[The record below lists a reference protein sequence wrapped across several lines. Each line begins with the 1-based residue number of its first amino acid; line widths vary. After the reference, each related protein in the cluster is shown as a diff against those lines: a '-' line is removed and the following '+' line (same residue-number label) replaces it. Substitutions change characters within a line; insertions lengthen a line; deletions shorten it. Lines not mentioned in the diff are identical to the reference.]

1 MNPWIYRLLCL
12 FLPFSLSLN
21 AQTSEEVVEIKTHS
35 NIYELN
41 RIGNEF
47 KTKRDANYKKAL
59 KYALQKK
66 WPIKISLPG
75 GSYKELQGITEDLQ
89 PIYYLALNAGAG
101 ITARANKLYTGGG
114 LGLNVHGESMTAG
127 VWDGMA
133 LRFSHEAYES
143 RAVAK
148 DSAVY
153 MSDRWH
159 ATHVAGTIM
168 ASDQFQNGR
177 ARGIAFKA
185 NVHAYDWGNDLR
197 EITDAAAN
205 GLLLSN
211 HSYISEYL
219 SGNYGT
225 VNDGYYVSFYGN
237 VSANLDKI
245 MYNAPYYLSIWSAGN
260 GGGPADKLGNTASH
274 KNGIAV
280 AAVLEVA
287 NYTGAASVVPWDFST
302 GGTSRG
308 PTDDGRI
315 KPDIS
320 AKGRSVYSTGGDITN
335 NHIMTDVSYISSSGT
350 SMASPGV
357 TGTLLLLQQHFTN
370 LHPLNF
376 MRASTL
382 KGLALHTADEAGL
395 NPGPDITFGWG
406 LINAEKA
413 ANVITNNGGVS
424 YLSEDSLAN
433 GTSYLRELVAS
444 GTEPLIAT
452 ISWTDLPG
460 TATAID
466 NDPTPKLVNDLDLRV
481 VSNGTTYYPWKLDLS
496 NVTGPAIQ
504 GDNDRDNIEKIEI
517 PNPVAGQVY
526 TLQVNHKGT
535 LALNGQRF
543 SVIVTGLEECVANRN
558 IVSSVNAISV
568 DHQQAS
574 ARILATNTVN
584 ADAEAVYH
592 AGDEVLMTDGFTA
605 ISGSTYRA
613 YIENCTND
621 YAARKAVVERPVV
634 TYNIPRPKEEIALA
648 DNAVYPNPGNG
659 MFYVRVAGLSE
670 GFVQITNLKGTEFYN
685 RKFKDQ
691 GELDVN
697 IKNEAPGM
705 YIVRVVSG
713 NKVYTKTIV
722 KF

>member
-1 MNPWIYRLLCL
+1 MNALK
-12 FLPFSLSLN
+12 FSLLGLMLLTSLFAN
-21 AQTSEEVVEIKTHS
+21 AQTKVEVENVKSKS
-35 NIYELN
+35 NVKELLKLADKLSK
-41 RIGNEF
+41 EH
-47 KTKRDANYKKAL
+47 KANYEKAL
-59 KYALQKK
+59 QHAKQKG
-66 WPIKISLPG
+66 WPIQIELPNKGVKILR
-75 GSYKELQGITEDLQ
+75 GITDDLQ
-89 PIYYLALNAGAG
+89 PIYHISLNKNSG
-101 ITARANKLYTGGG
+101 ITARADRLYNGGS
-114 LGLNVHGESMTAG
+114 LGLNIHGESMTAG
-127 VWDGMA
+127 VWDVGNF
-133 LRFSHEAYES
+133 RVTHEAFGS
-143 RAVAK
+143 RLIHIDYVFDPAFVFTT
-148 DSAVY
+148 SNGHP
-153 MSDRWH
+153 S
-159 ATHVAGTIM
+159 HVAGTII
-168 ASDQFQNGR
+168 ASDQVQNGQ
-177 ARGIAFKA
+177 ARGLAFKA
-185 NVHAYDWGNDLR
+185 NVHGYDSLNDMSEVSL
-197 EITDAAAN
+197 AASN
-205 GLLLSN
+205 GMLVSN
-211 HSYISEYL
+211 HSYAS
-219 SGNYGT
+219 
-225 VNDGYYVSFYGN
+225 DGLGGGFA
-237 VSANLDKI
+237 SAYATIANAFDQI
-245 MYNAPYYLSIWSAGN
+245 MYNAPYYLSLWAGGN
-260 GGGPADKLGNTASH
+260 SGGATDKLSNSAMH

-280 AAVLEVA
+280 AATYEVL
-287 NYTGAASVVPWDFST
+287 NYAGPSSVIAASFS
-302 GGTSRG
+302 SRG
-308 PTDDGRI
+308 PSDDGRI
-315 KPDIS
+315 KPDIA
-320 AKGRSVYSTGGDITN
+320 AKGYNTF
-335 NHIMTDVSYISSSGT
+335 SSRAFSDNAYGVANGT
-350 SMASPGV
+350 SMATPSV
-357 TGTLLLLQQHFTN
+357 TGSLLLMQQHYVN
-370 LHPLNF
+370 IHPLKF

-424 YLSEDSLAN
+424 FLSEDSLA
-433 GTSYLRELVAS
+433 TSGLYSRELVAS

-452 ISWTDLPG
+452 ICWTDLPG
-460 TATAID
+460 TATTID
-466 NDPTPKLVNDLDLRV
+466 NDPTPKLVNDLDLRLT
-481 VSNGTTYYPWKLDLS
+481 SNGTTYYPWKLDLS

-504 GDNDRDNIEKIEI
+504 GDNDRDNIEKVEI

-526 TLQVNHKGT
+526 TLQVNHKGI
-535 LALNGQRF
+535 LASNGQRF

-574 ARILATNTVN
+574 TRILATNTVN

-592 AGDEVLMTDGFTA
+592 AGDEVLMTNGFTA

-634 TYNIPRPKEEIALA
+634 TYNIPRPKEEIPLA

-659 MFYVRVAGLSE
+659 IFNVRVAGLSG

-691 GELDVN
+691 EELAVN

>member
-1 MNPWIYRLLCL
+1 MYSLIYKLAVLLC
-12 FLPFSLSLN
+12 FLSFSVM
-21 AQTSEEVVEIKTHS
+21 AQTDEEIDEIKANSDVRNLERLS
-35 NIYELN
+35 NELKSKHE
-41 RIGNEF
+41 I
-47 KTKRDANYKKAL
+47 NYKKAL
-59 KYALQKK
+59 DYAKLKG
-66 WPIKISLPG
+66 WPIIITLPDGDTKI
-75 GSYKELQGITEDLQ
+75 LQGITDDLQ
-89 PIYYLALNAGAG
+89 PIYYQTLNRGVG
-101 ITARANKLYTGGG
+101 ITSRANKLYDGGG
-114 LGLNVHGESMTAG
+114 LGLAVHGESMTAG
-127 VWDGMA
+127 VWDSGD
-133 LRFSHEAYES
+133 LRVTHDLMDN
-143 RAVAK
+143 RAIQLDTSSIPWFWTHPV
-148 DSAVY
+148 
-153 MSDRWH
+153 
-159 ATHVAGTIM
+159 HVAGTIM
-168 ASDQFQNGR
+168 GGSEILNSTR
-177 ARGIAFKA
+177 VRGIAFKS
-185 NVHAYDWGNDLR
+185 NVRYYQSLNDQA
-197 EITDAAAN
+197 EATNEAKN

-211 HSYISEYL
+211 HSYV
-219 SGNYGT
+219 G
-225 VNDGYYVSFYGN
+225 
-237 VSANLDKI
+237 SAYNSSYDNTAQKWDQI
-245 MYNAPYYLSIWSAGN
+245 MYLAPYYLSVWACGN
-260 GGGPADKLGNTASH
+260 AYGPVDKLTNVN

-280 AAVLEVA
+280 GAVHEVL
-287 NYTGAASVVPWDFST
+287 NYTGPSSVVAADFS
-302 GGTSRG
+302 SRG
-308 PTDDGRI
+308 PSDDGRV
-315 KPDIS
+315 KPDIVT
-320 AKGRSVYSTGGDITN
+320 KGVDVRSGYSGPDNYDHWFSTQQ
-335 NHIMTDVSYISSSGT
+335 GT
-350 SMASPGV
+350 SMSAPGI
-357 TGTLLLLQQHFTN
+357 TGTLLLLQQHYVN
-370 LHPLNF
+370 IHPLKF

-433 GTSYLRELVAS
+433 GSPYLRDLVAS
-444 GTEPLIAT
+444 GTEPLVAT
-452 ISWTDLPG
+452 ICWTDLPG
-460 TATAID
+460 TGTSID

-481 VSNGTTYYPWKLDLS
+481 ISNGTTYYPWKLDLS
-496 NVTGPAIQ
+496 NITGPAIQ

-517 PNPVAGQVY
+517 PSPVAGQVY

-535 LALNGQRF
+535 LASNGQRF

-558 IVSSVNAISV
+558 IVSSVNAVSV

-584 ADAEAVYH
+584 ANAEAVYH

-659 MFYVRVAGLSE
+659 IFNVRVAGLSE

-713 NKVYTKTIV
+713 NKVFTKTIV